1 MGGLNAALCA
11 AIERTVRA
19 TRIMQ
24 VNAPCCGVL
33 TCLLATASVNLSVS
47 TTSRTHD
54 SPTTPLQ
61 WAAGVICWR

>member
-1 MGGLNAALCA
+1 VGGLNAALCA

-33 TCLLATASVNLSVS
+33 TCLLATASVNLIKRIYNVEN
-47 TTSRTHD
+47 T
-54 SPTTPLQ
+54 
-61 WAAGVICWR
+61 